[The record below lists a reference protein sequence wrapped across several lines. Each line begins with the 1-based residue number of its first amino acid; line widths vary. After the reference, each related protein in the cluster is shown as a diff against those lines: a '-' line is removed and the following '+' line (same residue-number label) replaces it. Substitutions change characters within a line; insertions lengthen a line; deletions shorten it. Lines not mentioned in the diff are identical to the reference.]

1 MRGFHLHPG
10 EGYTLPYSY
19 PFFFYA
25 ETVPSVLMSSS
36 VSMSTSSHPPA
47 PPSQEPGTP
56 LVSPDSLHYK
66 AQLAAI
72 ERVSH
77 ALFHTIDLDELVETT
92 LRIALEEVQAEAG
105 SILLADPETQQ
116 LVFHYSIGDK
126 PVPRG
131 TTMGWSTGISGAVFQ
146 SGSPRLTTQIQGQ
159 AEHNAQIDRT
169 TGFTTRDMITV
180 PLRRWR
186 SEPIGVMN
194 VLNKRTG
201 QLNEQDMGLLSI
213 ISAFAAL
220 AIQQARQF
228 EDAKKAE
235 VVTLLGDIG
244 HDLKNLLTPVQAGV
258 DLLRDVMNEV
268 FGAMT
273 RDDSARNTT
282 NKKFCDESVEIAQ
295 NGIRRLHDRVKEMAD
310 CVKGLSAPPDFLPC
324 RLEAVVREV
333 FQTLL
338 LVAKEKQIT
347 LQTEGLESLPD
358 IQADERRLYNA
369 LYNLINNAIP
379 ETPPGGSISV
389 RGRHQN
395 GASDILLSIVDTGRG
410 MPAHIRERLFS
421 ARAVTTKKGGTGL
434 GTKIVK
440 DVVDAHHG
448 KIWVESEQ
456 GIGTSF
462 HLQLP
467 LNPTQPTNKKAS

>member
-1 MRGFHLHPG
+1 V
-10 EGYTLPYSY
+10 T
-19 PFFFYA
+19 
-25 ETVPSVLMSSS
+25 
-36 VSMSTSSHPPA
+36 TSPIDPPVTKA
-47 PPSQEPGTP
+47 PASDNLADE
-56 LVSPDSLHYK
+56 LSHYK
-66 AQLAAI
+66 TQLAAI

-77 ALFHTIDLDELVETT
+77 TLFQSIDLDELVETT
-92 LRIALEEVQAEAG
+92 LRIALKEVDGEAG
-105 SILLADPETQQ
+105 SILLADAQTQQ
-116 LVFHYSIGDK
+116 LVFHYSIGEK

-131 TTMGWSTGISGAVFQ
+131 TGIPWDSGISGAVFQ
-146 SGSPRLTTQIQGQ
+146 SGSPRLTTRMDEQ
-159 AEHNAQIDRT
+159 AGHNAQIDRA
-169 TGFTTRDMITV
+169 TGFRTREMITV

-201 QLNEQDMGLLSI
+201 QLNEQDLALLSI
-213 ISAFAAL
+213 ISAFAAV

-258 DLLRDVMNEV
+258 DLMRDVMNEV
-268 FGAMT
+268 FGAMNSA
-273 RDDSARNTT
+273 DSTRNTN

-295 NGIRRLHDRVKEMAD
+295 NGIRRLHERVKEMAD
-310 CVKGLSAPPDFLPC
+310 CVKGLSAPPNFAPC
-324 RLEAVVREV
+324 RVEDVVREV

-338 LVAKEKQIT
+338 LLAKDKEIT
-347 LQTEGLESLPD
+347 LRTEGLESLPH

-369 LYNLINNAIP
+369 FYNLINNAIP
-379 ETPPGGSISV
+379 ETPAGGSITV
-389 RGRHQN
+389 RGRHEQ
-395 GASDILLSIVDTGRG
+395 GRSQVTVSVIDTGRG

-440 DVVDAHHG
+440 DVVDAHRG
-448 KIWVESEQ
+448 KIWVESKE
-456 GIGTSF
+456 GAGTAF
-462 HLQLP
+462 HMELP
-467 LNPTQPTNKKAS
+467 LHAAPSPPHA

>member
-1 MRGFHLHPG
+1 V
-10 EGYTLPYSY
+10 T
-19 PFFFYA
+19 
-25 ETVPSVLMSSS
+25 
-36 VSMSTSSHPPA
+36 TSPIDPPVTKA
-47 PPSQEPGTP
+47 PASDNLADEH
-56 LVSPDSLHYK
+56 SHYK
-66 AQLAAI
+66 TQLAAI

-77 ALFHTIDLDELVETT
+77 TLFQSLDLDELVETT
-92 LRIALEEVQAEAG
+92 LRIALKEVDGEAG
-105 SILLADPETQQ
+105 SILLADAQTQQ
-116 LVFHYSIGDK
+116 LVFHYSIGEK

-131 TTMGWSTGISGAVFQ
+131 TGIPWDSGISGAVFQ
-146 SGSPRLTTQIQGQ
+146 SGSPRLTTRMDEQ
-159 AEHNAQIDRT
+159 AGHNAQIDRA
-169 TGFTTRDMITV
+169 TGFRTREMITV

-201 QLNEQDMGLLSI
+201 QLNEQDLALLSI
-213 ISAFAAL
+213 ISAFAAV

-258 DLLRDVMNEV
+258 DLMRDVMNEV
-268 FGAMT
+268 FGAMNSA
-273 RDDSARNTT
+273 DSTRNTN

-295 NGIRRLHDRVKEMAD
+295 NGIRRLHERVKEMAD
-310 CVKGLSAPPDFLPC
+310 CVKGLSAPPNFAPC
-324 RLEAVVREV
+324 RVEDVVREV

-338 LVAKEKQIT
+338 LLAKDKEIT
-347 LQTEGLESLPD
+347 LRTEGLESLPH

-369 LYNLINNAIP
+369 FYNLINNAIP
-379 ETPPGGSISV
+379 ETPAGGSITV
-389 RGRHQN
+389 RGRHEQ
-395 GASDILLSIVDTGRG
+395 GRSQVTVSVIDTGRG

-440 DVVDAHHG
+440 DVVDAHRG
-448 KIWVESEQ
+448 KIWVESKE
-456 GIGTSF
+456 GAGTAF
-462 HLQLP
+462 HMELP
-467 LNPTQPTNKKAS
+467 LHAAPSPPHA

>member
-1 MRGFHLHPG
+1 M
-10 EGYTLPYSY
+10 
-19 PFFFYA
+19 A
-25 ETVPSVLMSSS
+25 PSP
-36 VSMSTSSHPPA
+36 T
-47 PPSQEPGTP
+47 PSQ
-56 LVSPDSLHYK
+56 SDSLVTQVSAPDGLPNELAQYK
-66 AQLAAI
+66 TQLAAI

-77 ALFHTIDLDELVETT
+77 TLFQSIDLDQLVETT
-92 LRIALEEVQAEAG
+92 LRIALDEVNGEAG

-116 LVFHYSIGDK
+116 LVFQYSIGEK

-131 TTMGWSTGISGAVFQ
+131 TAIAWDSGISGAVFQ
-146 SGSPRLTTQIQGQ
+146 SGLPRLTTRMDQQ
-159 AEHNAQIDRT
+159 AGHNAQIDRT
-169 TGFTTRDMITV
+169 TGFTTREMITV

-201 QLNEQDMGLLSI
+201 QLNEQDLALLSI
-213 ISAFAAL
+213 ISAFAAV

-258 DLLRDVMNEV
+258 DLLRDVMNET
-268 FGAMT
+268 FEEMKDAHST
-273 RDDSARNTT
+273 RNAT
-282 NKKFCDESVEIAQ
+282 NKKICDESVEIAQ
-295 NGIRRLHDRVKEMAD
+295 NGIRRLHERVKEMAD
-310 CVKGLSAPPDFLPC
+310 CVKGLSSPPDFSPC
-324 RLEAVVREV
+324 QVQSVIREV

-338 LVAKEKQIT
+338 LVAKEKQI
-347 LQTEGLESLPD
+347 SLRVDSLDVLPE
-358 IQADERRLYNA
+358 IKADERRLYNA
-369 LYNLINNAIP
+369 FYNLINNAIP
-379 ETPPGGSISV
+379 ETPAGGSITV
-389 RGRHQN
+389 RGKHDRAANHVTI
-395 GASDILLSIVDTGRG
+395 SVIDTGRG

-448 KIWVESEQ
+448 KVSVESEEGQ
-456 GIGTSF
+456 GTSF
-462 HLQLP
+462 HVQLP
-467 LNPTQPTNKKAS
+467 VDRAEPNNKTAS